1 MTLTGD
7 KTEHHVSSKP
17 FVIMRDKFII
27 WYPHGLDGSVIAY
40 KFHDYGLTNV
50 ETHFDFHFRQFAT
63 I

>member
-27 WYPHGLDGSVIAY
+27 WYPHGLDGSVNAN
-40 KFHDYGLTNV
+40 KFHDY
-50 ETHFDFHFRQFAT
+50 E
-63 I
+63 